1 MPYIYDRPR
10 REVLACGEG
19 LPQDA
24 AELNFVICDLADSFL
39 TRKGVTYAHVNE
51 VMGAIECAKL
61 EIYRRVAAPFEDQ
74 KAAENGDVFHVAPPT
89 ADLEWQGGA
98 TYSNP

>member
-1 MPYIYDRPR
+1 MPYLQDPTHRDR
-10 REVLACGEG
+10 LILGEE

-61 EIYRRVAAPFEDQ
+61 EIYRRVAAPYEDQ

-98 TYSNP
+98 TYINP

>member
-1 MPYIYDRPR
+1 MPYLQDPTHRARLIT
-10 REVLACGEG
+10 GSS
-19 LPQDA
+19 LPQSA
-24 AELNFVICDLADSFL
+24 AELNFLICDMVDSFL
-39 TRKGVTYAHVNE
+39 NRQGLTYAHVNE

-61 EIYRRVAAPFEDQ
+61 EIHRRVAAPYEDQ

-98 TYSNP
+98 TYVNP